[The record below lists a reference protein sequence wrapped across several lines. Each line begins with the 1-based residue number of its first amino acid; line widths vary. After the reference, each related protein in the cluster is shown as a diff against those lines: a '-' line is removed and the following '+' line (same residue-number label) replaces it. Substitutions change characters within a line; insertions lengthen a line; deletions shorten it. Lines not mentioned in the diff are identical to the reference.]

1 MGPTFWLKRP
11 AGRGRWWDMGTA
23 AETAVTA
30 PVGQARR
37 GHRRLPRVLAVT
49 LGLVLVLTACNPYD
63 NLAVAELV
71 NQSRAQYGRAGLR
84 MHGELTAKAQDW
96 AEYLARIG
104 YLKHSNLSDGVS
116 APWQMLGENVGY
128 GPSIQSVHNAYLNSP
143 GHRANILDTRYNYM
157 GTGVAWSGSR
167 VYTVQVFMRCSC

>member
-1 MGPTFWLKRP
+1 M
-11 AGRGRWWDMGTA
+11 ATA
-23 AETAVTA
+23 AETSAAASVQ
-30 PVGQARR
+30 GRSRR
-37 GHRRLPRVLAVT
+37 SRHLIRTLAVG
-49 LGLVLVLTACNPYD
+49 LGFALALTACNPYD

-104 YLKHSNLSDGVS
+104 YLKHSNLPDGIS

-128 GPSIQSVHNAYLNSP
+128 GPSIQSVHNAYMNSP
-143 GHRANILDTRYNYM
+143 GHRANILDSRYNYV